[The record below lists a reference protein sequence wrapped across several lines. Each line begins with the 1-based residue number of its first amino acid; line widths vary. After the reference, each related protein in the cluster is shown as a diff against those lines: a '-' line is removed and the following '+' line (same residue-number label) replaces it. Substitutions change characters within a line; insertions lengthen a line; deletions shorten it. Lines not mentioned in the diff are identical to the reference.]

1 MTEAPAA
8 RSTLLS
14 GLAGIRHGFFGRK
27 GGVSAG
33 IYDSLNCGP
42 GSNDAPEAVR
52 ENRSRVTRTLGAA
65 HLLSLYQV
73 HGVEVITVREPWE
86 NGAARPRCDA
96 MVTDRPG
103 LALGTLAAD
112 CGPVLFADAEA
123 AVIGAAHAGWKGAL
137 AGMLESTV
145 AAMEKL
151 GARRARI
158 RAALGPTIAQASY
171 EVGPEFPAPFLAEHR
186 DNARFFAAGAR
197 PGKHQFDLP
206 GYIVARLGQLGV
218 AAKWIGDDT
227 LALGDD
233 YFSYRR
239 TTLAGGG
246 DYGRNVSAIVLER

>member
-1 MTEAPAA
+1 MTQAPAA
-8 RSTLLS
+8 RSPLLS
-14 GLAGIRHGFFGRK
+14 ALAGIKHGFFGRQ
-27 GGVSAG
+27 GGVSGG

-42 GSNDAPEAVR
+42 GSNDKPEAVS
-52 ENRSRVTRTLGAA
+52 ENRARVMRTLGAE

-73 HGVEVITVREPWE
+73 HGIEVIAVTDAWE
-86 NGAARPRCDA
+86 NGASRPRCDA

-112 CGPVLFADAEA
+112 CGPILFADAEA
-123 AVIGAAHAGWKGAL
+123 GVIGAAHAGWKGA
-137 AGMLESTV
+137 AGGVAEATV

-151 GARRARI
+151 GAKRARI

-171 EVGPEFPAPFLAEHR
+171 EVGAEFPAPFIAQHP
-186 DNARFFAAGAR
+186 DNARYFAPGK

-206 GYIVARLGQLGV
+206 GYILARLERLGV
-218 AAKWIGDDT
+218 KAEWIGHDT
-227 LALGDD
+227 CPARDT

-239 TTLAGGG
+239 TTLNGGG